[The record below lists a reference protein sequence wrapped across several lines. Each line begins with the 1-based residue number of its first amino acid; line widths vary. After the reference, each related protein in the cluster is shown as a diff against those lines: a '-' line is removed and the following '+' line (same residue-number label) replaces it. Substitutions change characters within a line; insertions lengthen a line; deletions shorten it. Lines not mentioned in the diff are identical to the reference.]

1 MFTGAD
7 PRVSGGPSTPVTLR
21 VPHERTGVRL
31 ARRALADQ
39 MDAAGISGVE
49 RDDAI
54 LVLSELV
61 SNSVKHAAAL
71 PSGEIA
77 VRWALGPEEVHLEIT
92 DGGAATMPRAGIAA
106 LSALGGR
113 GLEIVRMVCRR
124 WGVIESEHGVTVWA
138 DVPRPAVGRRDL
150 AAD

>member
-1 MFTGAD
+1 MSTGAD
-7 PRVSGGPSTPVTLR
+7 PPASAGPSTPATLC

-31 ARRALADQ
+31 ARHALADQ
-39 MDAAGISGVE
+39 MDAAGICGVE

-77 VRWALGPEEVHLEIT
+77 VRWALGAEEVHLEIT
-92 DGGAATMPRAGIAA
+92 DGGAPTMPRAGVAA

-113 GLEIVRMVCRR
+113 GLEIVRTLCRR
-124 WGVIESEHGVTVWA
+124 WGVIEGEQGVTVWA
-138 DVPRPAVGRRDL
+138 DVPRPGVGHPDL

>member
-1 MFTGAD
+1 
-7 PRVSGGPSTPVTLR
+7 
-21 VPHERTGVRL
+21 
-31 ARRALADQ
+31 

-77 VRWALGPEEVHLEIT
+77 VRWALGT
-92 DGGAATMPRAGIAA
+92 DGGAATVPRAGAAA

-113 GLEIVRMVCRR
+113 GLEIVRTLCRR
-124 WGVIESEHGVTVWA
+124 WGVIEGEQGVTVWA
-138 DVPRPAVGRRDL
+138 DVPRPGVGRREL